1 MNFIISIGGSG
12 SKCMES
18 LIYLMAAKFLP
29 STEPYRVFVV
39 DKAAIPTAAGT
50 PSAVTIL

>member
-29 STEPYRVFVV
+29 STEEGCGRAAVRGAFLAGMYLVF
-39 DKAAIPTAAGT
+39 
-50 PSAVTIL
+50 